1 VKKLLVGEVNPNFC
15 ILARHDGGMFLGEDL
30 LAWIML
36 ALGAAL
42 VVGNTAALIKPP
54 QGERGETDLERAPVV
69 RSVAMALLGLFA
81 GLWALASLI
90 FG

>member
-1 VKKLLVGEVNPNFC
+1 
-15 ILARHDGGMFLGEDL
+15 MFLGEDL

-54 QGERGETDLERAPVV
+54 QGERAATDLERAPVG
-69 RSVAMALLGLFA
+69 RSVAMALLGLVA
-81 GLWALASLI
+81 GIWALASLVL
-90 FG
+90 G